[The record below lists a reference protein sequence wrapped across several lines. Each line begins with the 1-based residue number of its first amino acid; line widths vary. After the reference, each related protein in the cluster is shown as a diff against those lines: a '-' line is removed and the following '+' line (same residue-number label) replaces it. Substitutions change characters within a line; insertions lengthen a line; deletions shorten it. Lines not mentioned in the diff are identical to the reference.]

1 MRSLSLKFQGL
12 IQKEKVDIN
21 GEKGAPI
28 NDVAKKMVT
37 QRWSKIMI
45 MKYKKAIHYI
55 CFLFSLHYV
64 YIMLLI

>member
-1 MRSLSLKFQGL
+1 MVIQGL
-12 IQKEKVDIN
+12 IQKEKVDID
-21 GEKGAPI
+21 GEKGAQI
-28 NDVAKKMVT
+28 SDVAKKIVT
-37 QRWSKIMI
+37 HGWSEIMI